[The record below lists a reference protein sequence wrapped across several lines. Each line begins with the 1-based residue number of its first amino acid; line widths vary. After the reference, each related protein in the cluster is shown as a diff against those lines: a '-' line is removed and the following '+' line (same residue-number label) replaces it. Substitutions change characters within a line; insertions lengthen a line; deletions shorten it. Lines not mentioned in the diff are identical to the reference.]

1 MRTRTIGGW
10 YYWLFSVQTKRK
22 QVPSVGQNLV
32 GVLDGRVVRLGFSR
46 RHAVRSWRRNKV
58 LTNGVPVPLA
68 IAVFNKETTIKLH
81 ASKRTWSISSLT
93 AKSSIHVGAL
103 FLIEDSQEVVG
114 DLVDVNETGA
124 QGVVEGSQQDVQFA
138 VLVQVGEHHVE
149 TATSRVVDADGPDL
163 LVTTQYD
170 SSHRKRKK

>member
-1 MRTRTIGGW
+1 M
-10 YYWLFSVQTKRK
+10 
-22 QVPSVGQNLV
+22 
-32 GVLDGRVVRLGFSR
+32 
-46 RHAVRSWRRNKV
+46 
-58 LTNGVPVPLA
+58 
-68 IAVFNKETTIKLH
+68 FNKETTIKLH